1 MFGRVHHTLCV
12 YCQGPNLRHCKE
24 ISKKKILKTVFA
36 NLEMYTKPSD
46 EYLNDTLFGLI
57 FAILYAT

>member
-1 MFGRVHHTLCV
+1 MFGRVQH
-12 YCQGPNLRHCKE
+12 LRHCKE

-57 FAILYAT
+57 FATLYAT